1 MLFVYPRRQ
10 ILLVIVVIAVVWV
23 AANHVHIGPGT
34 HQAFP
39 DRISD
44 TEFWRLV
51 TDFSEAGGY
60 FRSENFVSN
69 ETAYQHVIP
78 TLKRQIKPG
87 GIYLGVGPDQNFTY
101 IAALAPKLAFV
112 VDIRRQN
119 MLLHL
124 MYKSLFELSNNR
136 SEFLSKLFARPMPEG
151 VSKVTD
157 AEQLF
162 VAFGKVEADSGFARE
177 TLDAIVQQLDERH
190 HFELSSDDLSV
201 IEHVHNAFVSGGPD
215 IRYSFP
221 NQYSWRPFPSYSQLM
236 LENDGTTEN
245 GGQNFSYLASEEN
258 FQIVKR
264 MEAENRIIPI
274 VGDFAGDK
282 ALRSV
287 AGYVREH
294 GSAISTFY
302 TSNVEF
308 YLFQSEDWKK
318 FFNTV
323 SQMPVSKESLFVRSY
338 FNNYGSQFQDP
349 PQWFYSSPQPQSYS
363 LIDNIPSVLAAYDS
377 GHIHGYLDVIRR
389 SAP

>member
-1 MLFVYPRRQ
+1 MIFVYPRRQ
-10 ILLVIVVIAVVWV
+10 ILLVLAVIAAVWI
-23 AANHVHIGPGT
+23 AATHVRIGPGT
-34 HQAFP
+34 QQAFP

-51 TDFSEAGGY
+51 TDFSETGGY

-78 TLKRQIKPG
+78 ALKRQIKPG

-101 IAALAPKLAFV
+101 IASLAPKLAFI

-124 MYKSLFELSNNR
+124 MYKALFELSNNR
-136 SEFLSKLFARPMPEG
+136 AEFLSKLFGRPMPEG
-151 VSKVTD
+151 LSKGADT
-157 AEQLF
+157 EQLF
-162 VAFGKVEADSGFARE
+162 AVFGKTAADPGFARE

-190 HFELSSDDLSV
+190 HFELSSDDLAV

-245 GGQNFSYLASEEN
+245 GGENFGYVASEEN
-258 FQIVKR
+258 FQRVKR
-264 MEAENRIIPI
+264 MESENRIIPI

-287 AGYVREH
+287 GGYVREH

-308 YLFQSEDWKK
+308 YLFQTDDWKK

-323 SQMPVSKESLFVRSY
+323 SHMPVTKESVFVRSY

-349 PQWFYSSPQPQSYS
+349 PSWFYSSPQPQSYS
-363 LIDNIPSVLAAYDS
+363 LIDNIPSLLAAFGS
-377 GHIHGYLDVIRR
+377 GRVHNYLDVIRR
-389 SAP
+389 STP